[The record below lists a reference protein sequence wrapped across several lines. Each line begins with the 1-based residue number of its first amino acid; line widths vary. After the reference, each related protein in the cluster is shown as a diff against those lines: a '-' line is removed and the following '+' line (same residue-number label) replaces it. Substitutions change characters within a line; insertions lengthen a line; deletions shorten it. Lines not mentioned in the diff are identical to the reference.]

1 MSEMQKVF
9 CAIGMIASVFGI
21 GAFIFWIINHIV
33 VVFEDFKD
41 FRKQFENETNRKIQ
55 ILFERVRELEE
66 KLEPKKKED

>member
-1 MSEMQKVF
+1 MSEIQKIF
-9 CAIGMIASVFGI
+9 CGIGMIASVFGI

-66 KLEPKKKED
+66 KLEPKKKEN

>member
-1 MSEMQKVF
+1 MSEMEKLF
-9 CAIGMIASVFGI
+9 CGIGMTASVFGI

>member
-1 MSEMQKVF
+1 MSEIQKIF
-9 CAIGMIASVFGI
+9 CGIGMIASVFGI
-21 GAFIFWIINHIV
+21 GGFIFWIINHIV

-66 KLEPKKKED
+66 KLEPKKEED

>member
-1 MSEMQKVF
+1 MSEIQKLF
-9 CAIGMIASVFGI
+9 YCIGMITSVFGV
-21 GAFIFWIINHIV
+21 GGFIFWIINHIV

-66 KLEPKKKED
+66 KLEPAKSE